1 MHIGISATK
10 IDISLE
16 EKTKKISGRF
26 SRFLNKGDVIFLIG
40 EIGSGKTTFVKY
52 LINSLQKKNNEK
64 ITEITS
70 PTFSI
75 LNEYKVKDIKILHY
89 DLYRLKDE
97 KELKNIGNVNND
109 KNAIILVEWPEIIK
123 NNISNLISLNFKYE
137 ENLTKR
143 SLIIKTKNKKILN
156 EFE

>member
-97 KELKNIGNVNND
+97 KELRNIGNVNND

-123 NNISNLISLNFKYE
+123 NKISNLISLNFTYE

-143 SLIIKTKNKKILN
+143 SLIIKTNNKKILN

>member
-52 LINSLQKKNNEK
+52 LINSLQKKNSEK

-97 KELKNIGNVNND
+97 KELRNIGNVNND

-123 NNISNLISLNFKYE
+123 NKISNLISLNFTYE

-143 SLIIKTKNKKILN
+143 SLIIKTNNKKILN

>member
-16 EKTKKISGRF
+16 EKTKKISERF

-52 LINSLQKKNNEK
+52 LINSLQKKNSEK

-97 KELKNIGNVNND
+97 KELRNIGNVNND

-123 NNISNLISLNFKYE
+123 NKISNLISLNFTYE

-143 SLIIKTKNKKILN
+143 SLIIKTNNKKILN

>member
-64 ITEITS
+64 ITEIKS

-75 LNEYKVKDIKILHY
+75 LNKYKVKDIKILHY

-97 KELKNIGNVNND
+97 KELRNIGNVNND

-123 NNISNLISLNFKYE
+123 NKISNLISLNFTYE

-143 SLIIKTKNKKILN
+143 SLIIKTNNKKILN

>member
-123 NNISNLISLNFKYE
+123 NKISNLISLNFTYE

-143 SLIIKTKNKKILN
+143 SLIIKTNNKKILN